1 MKSAEEK
8 QIVFVIQQITKQKKY
23 VPFLQHLDAHTLY
36 GSFFHGLS
44 PEERDDVKAMIDSS
58 IRAEIQSLKT
68 KGGEMFQRF
77 YDLHE
82 DLFWEFRTLNNS
94 ESNLENPRFHEAWR
108 IIEQALYHF
117 EQILVK
123 NMMRR
128 PEGLEKVTD
137 AFYDIAYRFFPLYG
151 RIESE

>member
-1 MKSAEEK
+1 MKSTEEK

-36 GSFFHGLS
+36 GSFFHDLS

-82 DLFWEFRTLNNS
+82 ELFWEFRTLNNS
-94 ESNLENPRFHEAWR
+94 ESNLENPRFHEA
-108 IIEQALYHF
+108 
-117 EQILVK
+117 
-123 NMMRR
+123 
-128 PEGLEKVTD
+128 
-137 AFYDIAYRFFPLYG
+137 
-151 RIESE
+151 